1 MIKYVEIALGS
12 TSNRGRAIPISE
24 IAKYQKIAQDTH
36 QELYRSYYY
45 FDYTLVEHLQ
55 AYKTVKGYNGS
66 PIIETLTLDIDKN
79 GDTDEQVHKKAIA
92 FFYRLKE
99 FDISDINIRSY
110 YSGSGYHFVL
120 PNLWRFQTCQE
131 VKETFIQLFPEC
143 DSIYDKGRIIRVNNT
158 INFKTNRFKIPLKLE
173 ELLHKQTDAI
183 LLEAQRP
190 RINRSCEFLPF
201 NENYDL
207 EYTKIKPSVILTDT
221 PKIVSEEGMNPVT
234 VCIQKLYNSPPVE
247 GFRHKAILRMV
258 SVFKRNGVPRSAL
271 ETMIKEWSKGQME
284 PGEIR
289 KIVEDVFSKNYQYSC
304 EDEIMKK
311 YCDQRCI
318 FFKKK
323 SFNAVLPQNVEALDG
338 SFRSF
343 ATTKQ
348 SSNYIELQKHV
359 CCKDS
364 FKIYP
369 GETIAVEGDTGTGKS
384 SLVQNWCI
392 GEPNWKTLYINTEC
406 PERLMYRRELQIAHA
421 MTKQDIIQ
429 HYSDPQAPS
438 LASKVSHIDMVS
450 SSITLPILEQTVLA
464 GGYKLIIVDV
474 LGDLH
479 IPGETDITKK
489 TAVIAPALKQ
499 LAVKLN
505 LIIIEVHHIP
515 KSKAEDAEGR
525 AKRLTKHSG
534 AGSAAIE
541 QKADKIIL
549 LEGNEKSP
557 YRRISSAKARDE
569 SPFETTLMFDAE
581 RTFRF
586 YKEPI
591 WQKQNLT
598 EVDSSKQSET
608 VTLISPGISKV

>member
-1 MIKYVEIALGS
+1 MMIKYVEIALGS

-79 GDTDEQVHKKAIA
+79 GDTDEQVHKRAIT
-92 FFYRLKE
+92 FFHRLKN
-99 FDISDINIRSY
+99 FDIKDQNIRSY
-110 YSGSGYHFVL
+110 YSGSGYHFIL
-120 PNLWRFQTCQE
+120 PNLWNFHTYQE
-131 VKETFIQLFPEC
+131 VKETFLSLFPEC
-143 DSIYDKGRIIRVNNT
+143 DSIYDRTRIIRVSNT
-158 INFKTNRFKIPLKLE
+158 INFKTQRYKIPLTLQ
-173 ELLHKQTDAI
+173 ELLYQPTEII
-183 LLEAQRP
+183 LQFALTT
-190 RINRSCEFLPF
+190 RSSSFSAFE
-201 NENYDL
+201 ENNDL

-234 VCIQKLYNSPPVE
+234 VCIQKLYNSSPVE
-247 GFRHKAILRMV
+247 GYRHKSILRMV
-258 SVFKRNGVPRSAL
+258 SVFKRNGVPRSAI
-271 ETMIKEWSKGQME
+271 ETMIREWSKGQME
-284 PGEIR
+284 SGEIR
-289 KIVEDVFSKNYQYSC
+289 KIVEDIFTKNYQYSC

-311 YCDQRCI
+311 YCDERCI
-318 FFKKK
+318 FYKRK
-323 SFNAVLPQNVEALDG
+323 SFNAVLPQNVDAMDDA
-338 SFRSF
+338 FRSF
-343 ATTKQ
+343 ATTSQ
-348 SSNYIELQKHV
+348 SSDYIELQKHV
-359 CCKDS
+359 HCKDS

-369 GETIAVEGDTGTGKS
+369 AEFVCVWGDTGTGKS
-384 SLVQNWCI
+384 SLIQNWCI
-392 GEPNWKTLYINTEC
+392 NEPRYKVLYVNTEVG
-406 PERLMYRRELQIAHA
+406 ERLMYRRELQIAHS
-421 MTKQDIIQ
+421 MTKQDILQ
-429 HYSDPQAPS
+429 YYSDPQAPS
-438 LASKVSHIDMVS
+438 LSGKVNHIHMVS
-450 SSITLPILEQTVLA
+450 ASISLPILEQTIVA
-464 GGYKLIIVDV
+464 GSYKLVVLDV

-479 IPGETDITKK
+479 IPGETDITQK

-505 LIIIEVHHIP
+505 IILIAVHHIP

-525 AKRLTKHSG
+525 SRKLTKHSG

-541 QKADKIIL
+541 DKADKIIL

-569 SPFETTLMFDAE
+569 SPFDTTLMFDAE

-598 EVDSSKQSET
+598 EIDSSSSLET
-608 VTLISPGISKV
+608 VTLISPGINKV

>member
-12 TSNRGRAIPISE
+12 VSNRGRAIPISE

-55 AYKTVKGYNGS
+55 AYKTVRGYNGS

-79 GDTDEQVHKKAIA
+79 GDTDEQVYKKAIQ
-92 FFYRLKE
+92 FFHCLKT
-99 FDISDINIRSY
+99 FDVIDVNIRSY

-120 PNLWRFQTCQE
+120 PNLWNFKTHQE
-131 VKETFIQLFPEC
+131 IKTTFLELFPSC
-143 DSIYDKGRIIRVNNT
+143 DSIYDKTRLIRVVNT
-158 INFKTNRFKIPLKLE
+158 INFKTNRYKIPLTNQ
-173 ELLHKQTDAI
+173 ELCNSTAEYI
-183 LLEAQRP
+183 LSLAQQP
-190 RINRSCEFLPF
+190 RILEYAPF
-201 NENYDL
+201 EPNNDL

-234 VCIQKLYNSPPVE
+234 VCIQKLYNSPPE
-247 GFRHKAILRMV
+247 QGSRHKAILRMV
-258 SVFKRNGVPRSAL
+258 SVFKRNGVPRSAI
-271 ETMIKEWSKGQME
+271 ETMIREWSKGQME
-284 PGEIR
+284 SGEIR
-289 KIVEDVFSKNYQYSC
+289 KIVEDIFTKNYQYSC

-311 YCDQRCI
+311 YCDERCI

-323 SFNAVLPQNVEALDG
+323 SFNAVLPQNVDALDNA
-338 SFRSF
+338 FRSF
-343 ATTKQ
+343 ATTNQ
-348 SSNYIELQKHV
+348 SSDYIELQKHV
-359 CCKDS
+359 HSKDS

-369 GETIAVEGDTGTGKS
+369 GEFICVWGDTGLGKS
-384 SLVQNWCI
+384 SLIQNWCI
-392 GEPNWKTLYINTEC
+392 NEPKYKVLYVNTEIS
-406 PERLMYRRELQIAHA
+406 ERLMYRKELQIAHG
-421 MTKQDIIQ
+421 MTKQDILQ
-429 HYSDPQAPS
+429 YYSDPQAPS
-438 LASKVSHIDMVS
+438 LSGKVNHIHMVS
-450 SSITLPILEQTVLA
+450 ASISLPILEQTIVS
-464 GGYKLIIVDV
+464 GSYKLIVIDV

-479 IPGETDITKK
+479 IPGETDITQK

-499 LAVKLN
+499 LAVKYN
-505 LIIIEVHHIP
+505 IILIAVHHIP
-515 KSKAEDAEGR
+515 KSKAEDAEGH
-525 AKRLTKHSG
+525 AKKLTKHSG

-541 QKADKIIL
+541 HKADKIIL

-569 SPFETTLMFDAE
+569 SPFDTTLMFDAE

-598 EVDSSKQSET
+598 EVDSSSSLET
-608 VTLISPGISKV
+608 VTLISPGINKV